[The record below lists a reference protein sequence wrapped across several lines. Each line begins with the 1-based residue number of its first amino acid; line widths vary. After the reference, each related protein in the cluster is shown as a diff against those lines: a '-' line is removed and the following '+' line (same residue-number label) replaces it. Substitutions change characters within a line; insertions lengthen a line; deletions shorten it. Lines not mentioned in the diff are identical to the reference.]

1 MAARV
6 KRVWE
11 RRRSVAASI
20 AVAIYRCG
28 KKEASRVIGQQA
40 FVRSFMRKSS
50 MPPLIGG
57 VRERWKLLAI
67 ITSGEGKKKKKK
79 KERNRAGTQSE
90 FIHLALAY
98 ACQRDFRNAFQRSFD
113 ERKDSSLST
122 LFLFCYEKDTFIAH
136 LCLILLY
143 IFKLPRKKKKK
154 KKLKNNSECKGLKV
168 PFESNIIIK

>member
-79 KERNRAGTQSE
+79 KKEIGPGHSQNSSISRLRMRVSAISE
-90 FIHLALAY
+90 TRFNDRSTREKTRVCRHFFSFVMKKILSLHTSVWFYSIFLN
-98 ACQRDFRNAFQRSFD
+98 CQEKKRKRKNWKIIRSAKGWKFP
-113 ERKDSSLST
+113 SS
-122 LFLFCYEKDTFIAH
+122 
-136 LCLILLY
+136 LILL
-143 IFKLPRKKKKK
+143 
-154 KKLKNNSECKGLKV
+154 
-168 PFESNIIIK
+168 